1 MSLENSGHKY
11 ALVADDIRN
20 AIKSG
25 DIAPGSRLETEEAL
39 SARYDVSRQ
48 TIRHAISILVDEG
61 LVLRRQGSGTYVL
74 DERVARRRTKTIGVV
89 TTYISEYILPSMIRG
104 IEEVTS
110 ERGYTFHIRSTSNR
124 MDNEKDV
131 LNNLLQ
137 NPVDGLIVEG
147 SKTAFPNPNLEIYQ
161 KIIQSG
167 IPIVFLSGYYNAL
180 GDCVYVVTDDYG
192 GGKQACELLI
202 KRGHKRIGGIFK
214 ADDNQGHER
223 FAGFI
228 DAARAAE
235 IELHDNNVLWFTT
248 ETREMLLEGENAKNM
263 LESLEG
269 CTAVICYND
278 QIAAPLLAALMRAGK
293 RVPEDVAIISFD
305 DSIYASLTPVKIT
318 SLSHPKEEIGRV
330 AASKLINMINGKKES
345 PAVLEW
351 GLVESESTKFDRN
364 TD

>member
-180 GDCVYVVTDDYG
+180 GDCVCSDG
-192 GGKQACELLI
+192 
-202 KRGHKRIGGIFK
+202 R
-214 ADDNQGHER
+214 
-223 FAGFI
+223 
-228 DAARAAE
+228 
-235 IELHDNNVLWFTT
+235 LW
-248 ETREMLLEGENAKNM
+248 R
-263 LESLEG
+263 
-269 CTAVICYND
+269 
-278 QIAAPLLAALMRAGK
+278 R
-293 RVPEDVAIISFD
+293 
-305 DSIYASLTPVKIT
+305 
-318 SLSHPKEEIGRV
+318 
-330 AASKLINMINGKKES
+330 
-345 PAVLEW
+345 
-351 GLVESESTKFDRN
+351 
-364 TD
+364 